1 MKKTCFLILVTFALT
16 NGICAQSIDNEN
28 LIVTHGPWLQ
38 NLGANGVTIIW
49 TSNKPAVPGVNITGP
64 DGKIRFVRNSHDGI
78 IDAGGMTHKVRVD
91 GLESGKSYK
100 YSIHSVQ
107 IMKYQAY
114 KVYYGDT
121 LVRKPETFATP
132 DLKSDKVSFLVVN
145 DVHNNSGKLASYIK
159 KGNIGDKD
167 FCVFNGD
174 MVDFLQSPEELFTGF
189 LDSAVAYFAS
199 VKPFYYVR
207 GNHETRGFKARE
219 IKNYFDFKGG
229 KYYYG
234 FDYGPVH
241 FTVLDCGEDKPD
253 NNKNYFGLA
262 DYDTY
267 RAEELEWLKKEVK
280 SEAFRNAV
288 KRIVIVHMPVL
299 KAEKQN
305 SGMKYLSDYFGPVLH
320 DAGVN
325 LMLSAHTHRNTFY
338 EAGKSGFSYPLLVN
352 SNNSFIEIVV
362 DRKEIKAVVK
372 DVTGK
377 QLEEYTID

>member
-1 MKKTCFLILVTFALT
+1 MRKVCLLIIIAYVFINGTFAQ
-16 NGICAQSIDNEN
+16 IIDNEN

-38 NLGANGVTIIW
+38 NLDANGVTVIW
-49 TSNKPAVPGVNITGP
+49 TTNKPAVPGVNITGP

-78 IDAGGMTHKVRVD
+78 IDGGGMTHKVRVN
-91 GLESGKSYK
+91 GLESGTTYK
-100 YSIHSVQ
+100 YSVHSVQ

-121 LVRKPETFATP
+121 LVRKPVTFTTP
-132 DLKSDKVSFLVVN
+132 DVKSEKVSFLVVN
-145 DVHNNSGKLASYIK
+145 DVHNNSGKLASYLK
-159 KGNIGDKD
+159 KGNIGEKD
-167 FCVFNGD
+167 FCIFNGD
-174 MVDFLQSPEELFTGF
+174 MVDFLQSPEELFSGF
-189 LDSAVAYFAS
+189 LDSSVMYFAS
-199 VKPFYYVR
+199 AKPFYYVR
-207 GNHETRGFKARE
+207 GNHETRGYKARE
-219 IKNYFDFKGG
+219 IKYYFDFKDGM
-229 KYYYG
+229 YYYG

-262 DYDTY
+262 DYDSY

-280 SEAFRNAV
+280 SEAFRNAG
-288 KRIVIVHMPVL
+288 KRIVIIHMPIV
-299 KAEKQN
+299 KEEKQN
-305 SGMKYLSDYFGPVLH
+305 NGMKYLSDYFGPVLN

-338 EAGKSGFSYPLLVN
+338 EPGKSGFSYPLLVN

-377 QLEEYTID
+377 QLAEYTID